1 MKNMFESAFNES
13 LNKELDKESNPGVM
27 HLKKIAAQKA
37 GEDSFKLGDKEFPV
51 KEELKGGQK
60 KLDVAAPYGKLTSA
74 DFAKL
79 RAGKKGMAKEGS
91 KEELLFG
98 KKKLDKEGNEF
109 TGKLA
114 AAKAAGKDS
123 FEIDGKTVEVKE
135 RHMTP
140 GEKKKASS
148 LHKKLPTSAFTK
160 QYGKKEGEKI
170 KYATATKMA
179 MHKENMALDVEA
191 RRRPAPAP
199 EPTPEPTDADVW
211 QKSLDK
217 DSNPADFDAATNPAL
232 KLDTEGV
239 QKAREWIKKLE
250 DMATFINGMDEN
262 SLNSQINALE
272 MRNSIPFKGI
282 VRRKEKQITDIA
294 EKLRALAELF
304 KTVVTGSQKKI
315 HDATAR

>member
-1 MKNMFESAFNES
+1 MNLFETAFTES
-13 LNKELDKESNPGVM
+13 L
-27 HLKKIAAQKA
+27 Q
-37 GEDSFKLGDKEFPV
+37 
-51 KEELKGGQK
+51 KEELKGKQK
-60 KLDVAAPYGKLTSA
+60 NLDVAPPHGKLTAA
-74 DFAKL
+74 DFKKL
-79 RAGKKGMAKEGS
+79 RSGKGVKNEKD
-91 KEELLFG
+91 ELLFG

-109 TGKLA
+109 SGKLA
-114 AAKAAGKDS
+114 AARASGEDS

-135 RHMTP
+135 RKMTP
-140 GEKKKASS
+140 SEKKEKTR
-148 LHKKLPTSAFTK
+148 LDKKLPTKAFTK

-179 MHKENMALDVEA
+179 MHKENMAMGLEA
-191 RRRPAPAP
+191 RPAMPQAAP
-199 EPTPEPTDADVW
+199 EPSDEDVW
-211 QKSLDK
+211 KKSLDK
-217 DSNPADFDAATNPAL
+217 NTDPADFDGATNPAL

-315 HDATAR
+315 QDATAR

>member
-1 MKNMFESAFNES
+1 MKLFETAFTES
-13 LNKELDKESNPGVM
+13 L
-27 HLKKIAAQKA
+27 H
-37 GEDSFKLGDKEFPV
+37 

-60 KLDVAAPYGKLTSA
+60 NLDKAPPYGKLTAA

-79 RAGKKGMAKEGS
+79 RASKKKGQ
-91 KEELLFG
+91 
-98 KKKLDKEGNEF
+98 KLDKEGNEF

-114 AAKAAGKDS
+114 AAKAAGKNS
-123 FEIDGKTVEVKE
+123 FEIDGKTVQVKE
-135 RHMTP
+135 RHMAP
-140 GEKKKASS
+140 AEKKKASK
-148 LHKKLPTSAFTK
+148 LHKKLPTKAFVK

-179 MHKENMALDVEA
+179 MHKENTGLGMEA
-191 RRRPAPAP
+191 PRVAS
-199 EPTPEPTDADVW
+199 TPEVEPNDAQAW
-211 QKSLDK
+211 RKSLDRET
-217 DSNPADFDAATNPAL
+217 NPADFDGAVNPAL

-250 DMATFINGMDEN
+250 EMATFINGMDEN

-272 MRNSIPFKGI
+272 LRNSIPFKGI

>member
-1 MKNMFESAFNES
+1 MNLFETAFTES
-13 LNKELDKESNPGVM
+13 L
-27 HLKKIAAQKA
+27 Q
-37 GEDSFKLGDKEFPV
+37 
-51 KEELKGGQK
+51 KEELKGKQK
-60 KLDVAAPYGKLTSA
+60 NLDVAPPHGKLTAA
-74 DFAKL
+74 DFKKL
-79 RAGKKGMAKEGS
+79 RSGKGVKNEKD
-91 KEELLFG
+91 ELLFG

-109 TGKLA
+109 SGKLA
-114 AAKAAGKDS
+114 AARASGEDS

-135 RHMTP
+135 RKMTP
-140 GEKKKASS
+140 GEKKEKTR
-148 LHKKLPTSAFTK
+148 LDKKLPTKAFTK

-179 MHKENMALDVEA
+179 MHKENMAMGLEA
-191 RRRPAPAP
+191 RPAMPQAAP
-199 EPTPEPTDADVW
+199 EPSDEDVW
-211 QKSLDK
+211 KKSLDK
-217 DSNPADFDAATNPAL
+217 NTDPADFDGATNPAL

-315 HDATAR
+315 QDATAR

>member
-1 MKNMFESAFNES
+1 MFEAAFNES
-13 LNKELDKESNPGVM
+13 LT
-27 HLKKIAAQKA
+27 
-37 GEDSFKLGDKEFPV
+37 
-51 KEELKGGQK
+51 KEELKGNQK
-60 KLDVAAPYGKLTSA
+60 NLDVAPPYGKLTGA
-74 DFAKL
+74 DFKKL
-79 RAGKKGMAKEGS
+79 RAGKKKI
-91 KEELLFG
+91 
-98 KKKLDKEGNEF
+98 DKEGNEF

-114 AAKAAGKDS
+114 AAKAAGDSS

-135 RHMTP
+135 
-140 GEKKKASS
+140 KKSMSPYAVGMAAA
-148 LHKKLPTSAFTK
+148 KKQAGVTKHHDLPKSVVK
-160 QYGKKEGEKI
+160 KGHEIGKKVAKQ
-170 KYATATKMA
+170 
-179 MHKENMALDVEA
+179 MHKENFGLDAEA
-191 RRRPAPAP
+191 RRRAAPAPAP
-199 EPTPEPTDADVW
+199 EPTPEPSDADVW
-211 QKSLDK
+211 AKSLDK
-217 DSNPADFDAATNPAL
+217 GTEPGDFDAAQNPAL

>member
-1 MKNMFESAFNES
+1 MNLFETAFTES
-13 LNKELDKESNPGVM
+13 L
-27 HLKKIAAQKA
+27 Q
-37 GEDSFKLGDKEFPV
+37 
-51 KEELKGGQK
+51 KEELKGKQK
-60 KLDVAAPYGKLTSA
+60 NLDVAPPHGKLTAA
-74 DFAKL
+74 DFKKL
-79 RAGKKGMAKEGS
+79 RSGKGVKSEKD
-91 KEELLFG
+91 ELLFG

-109 TGKLA
+109 SGKLA
-114 AAKAAGKDS
+114 AARASGKDS

-135 RHMTP
+135 RKMTP
-140 GEKKKASS
+140 GEKKEKTR
-148 LHKKLPTSAFTK
+148 LDKKLPTKAFTK

-179 MHKENMALDVEA
+179 MHKENMAMGLEA
-191 RRRPAPAP
+191 RPAPQARP
-199 EPTPEPTDADVW
+199 EPSDEEIW
-211 QKSLDK
+211 KRSLDK
-217 DSNPADFDAATNPAL
+217 DTNPTDFDGATNPAL

>member
-1 MKNMFESAFNES
+1 MNLFETAFTES
-13 LNKELDKESNPGVM
+13 L
-27 HLKKIAAQKA
+27 Q
-37 GEDSFKLGDKEFPV
+37 
-51 KEELKGGQK
+51 KEELKGNQK
-60 KLDVAAPYGKLTSA
+60 KLDVAPPHGKLTSA

-79 RAGKKGMAKEGS
+79 RSTKGLKKEEK
-91 KEELLFG
+91 KNELLFG
-98 KKKLDKEGNEF
+98 KKKPEKEGNEFSGKLAAARAAGEDSFEIDGKKVSVTERKKKLDKEGNEF

-114 AAKAAGKDS
+114 AARAAGEDS
-123 FEIDGKTVEVKE
+123 FEIDGKEVSVTE
-135 RHMTP
+135 RKMTP
-140 GEKKKASS
+140 GEKKKASG
-148 LHKKLPTSAFTK
+148 LHKKLPTKAFTK

-179 MHKENMALDVEA
+179 MHKENMAMGMEA
-191 RRRPAPAP
+191 RPNRMAAMDQAP
-199 EPTPEPTDADVW
+199 EPSDEETW
-211 QKSLDK
+211 KRSLDR
-217 DSNPADFDAATNPAL
+217 DTNPSDFDAAINPAH

-304 KTVVTGSQKKI
+304 KTVVTSSQKKI
-315 HDATAR
+315 MDATAR

>member
-1 MKNMFESAFNES
+1 MKNMFEAAFNES
-13 LNKELDKESNPGVM
+13 LT
-27 HLKKIAAQKA
+27 
-37 GEDSFKLGDKEFPV
+37 
-51 KEELKGGQK
+51 KEELKGNQK
-60 KLDVAAPYGKLTSA
+60 KLDVAPPYGKLTGA
-74 DFAKL
+74 DFKKL
-79 RAGKKGMAKEGS
+79 RGN
-91 KEELLFG
+91 
-98 KKKLDKEGNEF
+98 KKKIDKEGNEF

-114 AAKAAGKDS
+114 AAKASGKDS
-123 FEIDGKTVEVKE
+123 FEIGGKTVDVKE
-135 RHMTP
+135 NF
-140 GEKKKASS
+140 G
-148 LHKKLPTSAFTK
+148 
-160 QYGKKEGEKI
+160 
-170 KYATATKMA
+170 
-179 MHKENMALDVEA
+179 LDIEA
-191 RRRPAPAP
+191 RRKPAPAP
-199 EPTPEPTDADVW
+199 APVPVSEPSDSDVW
-211 QKSLDK
+211 AKSLDK
-217 DSNPADFDAATNPAL
+217 GTEPGDFDAAQNPAL

>member
-1 MKNMFESAFNES
+1 MFQTAFNES
-13 LNKELDKESNPGVM
+13 LT
-27 HLKKIAAQKA
+27 
-37 GEDSFKLGDKEFPV
+37 

-60 KLDVAAPYGKLTSA
+60 KLDVAKPYGKLTGA
-74 DFAKL
+74 DFKKL
-79 RAGKKGMAKEGS
+79 RGTKKLKE
-91 KEELLFG
+91 
-98 KKKLDKEGNEF
+98 KKTLDKEGNAF
-109 TGKLA
+109 SGA
-114 AAKAAGKDS
+114 VAKAKKDG
-123 FEIDGKTVEVKE
+123 IQ
-135 RHMTP
+135 P
-140 GEKKKASS
+140 
-148 LHKKLPTSAFTK
+148 
-160 QYGKKEGEKI
+160 GEKI
-170 KYATATKMA
+170 KVGGKTYPV
-179 MHKENMALDVEA
+179 KESMMEA
-191 RRRPAPAP
+191 PRSSPNVPSARPK
-199 EPTPEPTDADVW
+199 PTPEEPSDSDIW

-217 DSNPADFDAATNPAL
+217 DTDPSDFDAGHNPAL

-239 QKAREWIKKLE
+239 QKARAWIKKLE

>member
-1 MKNMFESAFNES
+1 MNLFQTAFNES
-13 LNKELDKESNPGVM
+13 L
-27 HLKKIAAQKA
+27 Q
-37 GEDSFKLGDKEFPV
+37 
-51 KEELKGGQK
+51 EELKGNQK
-60 KLDVAAPYGKLTSA
+60 KLDVAPPHGKLTSA
-74 DFAKL
+74 DFKKL
-79 RAGKKGMAKEGS
+79 RAGG
-91 KEELLFG
+91 
-98 KKKLDKEGNEF
+98 KKLDKEGNEF

-114 AAKAAGKDS
+114 AARASGNDSFEIDGKTVAVKERRMVPAKKKLDKEGNEFSGKLAAARASGKDS
-123 FEIDGKTVEVKE
+123 FEIDGKEVQVKE

-140 GEKKKASS
+140 AEKQKAGK
-148 LHKKLPTSAFTK
+148 LHKKLPTKAFTK

-179 MHKENMALDVEA
+179 MQKESMMGLGMEA
-191 RRRPAPAP
+191 RPRPAPVPPEAAP
-199 EPTPEPTDADVW
+199 IEPSDEEAWKRT
-211 QKSLDK
+211 LDK
-217 DSNPADFDAATNPAL
+217 NTNPADFDAATNPAL

-315 HDATAR
+315 QDATAR

>member
-60 KLDVAAPYGKLTSA
+60 KLDVAAPYGKLTGA

-79 RAGKKGMAKEGS
+79 RAGKKSMAKEGN

-109 TGKLA
+109 SGKLA

-123 FEIDGKTVEVKE
+123 FEINGKTVEVKE
-135 RHMTP
+135 NM
-140 GEKKKASS
+140 S
-148 LHKKLPTSAFTK
+148 LDS
-160 QYGKKEGEKI
+160 
-170 KYATATKMA
+170 
-179 MHKENMALDVEA
+179 EA
-191 RRRPAPAP
+191 RRNSISAP
-199 EPTPEPTDADVW
+199 EPTAEPTDADVW

>member
-1 MKNMFESAFNES
+1 MNLFQTAFNES
-13 LNKELDKESNPGVM
+13 L
-27 HLKKIAAQKA
+27 Q
-37 GEDSFKLGDKEFPV
+37 
-51 KEELKGGQK
+51 KEELKGNQK
-60 KLDVAAPYGKLTSA
+60 KLDVAKPYGKLTGD
-74 DFAKL
+74 DFKKL
-79 RAGKKGMAKEGS
+79 RAGG
-91 KEELLFG
+91 
-98 KKKLDKEGNEF
+98 KKLDKEGNEF
-109 TGKLA
+109 SGKLA
-114 AAKAAGKDS
+114 AARASGQGS
-123 FEIDGKTVEVKE
+123 FEIDGKEVQVKE

-140 GEKKKASS
+140 AEKKKAGK
-148 LHKKLPTSAFTK
+148 LHKKLPTKAFTK

-179 MHKENMALDVEA
+179 MQKESIMGLGLEA
-191 RRRPAPAP
+191 RPKPAPAP
-199 EPTPEPTDADVW
+199 VPQDAAPAEPSDEEVW
-211 QKSLDK
+211 KKSLDK
-217 DSNPADFDAATNPAL
+217 DTNPADFDAATNPAL

>member
-1 MKNMFESAFNES
+1 MNLFQTAFNES
-13 LNKELDKESNPGVM
+13 LN
-27 HLKKIAAQKA
+27 
-37 GEDSFKLGDKEFPV
+37 

-60 KLDVAAPYGKLTSA
+60 KLDVAKPYGKLTGA

-79 RAGKKGMAKEGS
+79 RASKKSMAKES
-91 KEELLFG
+91 EKEKLLFG
-98 KKKLDKEGNEF
+98 KNKLGKEGNEF
-109 TGKLA
+109 SGKLA

-123 FEIDGKTVEVKE
+123 FEIDGKTVQVKE
-135 RHMTP
+135 RHMTSA
-140 GEKKKASS
+140 EKKKASK
-148 LHKKLPTSAFTK
+148 LHKKLSTKEFTDR
-160 QYGKKEGEKI
+160 YGKKEGEKI

-179 MHKENMALDVEA
+179 MQKESSLGLEA
-191 RRRPAPAP
+191 RPAPTRPAP
-199 EPTPEPTDADVW
+199 ELAAPAEPSDEEIW
-211 QKSLDK
+211 KKSLDK
-217 DSNPADFDAATNPAL
+217 DTNPADFDAATNPAL

-315 HDATAR
+315 QDATAR

>member
-1 MKNMFESAFNES
+1 MNLFETAFTES
-13 LNKELDKESNPGVM
+13 L
-27 HLKKIAAQKA
+27 Q
-37 GEDSFKLGDKEFPV
+37 
-51 KEELKGGQK
+51 KEELKGNQK
-60 KLDVAAPYGKLTSA
+60 KLDVAPPHGKLTAA
-74 DFAKL
+74 DFKKL
-79 RAGKKGMAKEGS
+79 RTGRNVKNEGD
-91 KEELLFG
+91 KLLFG

-109 TGKLA
+109 SGKRA
-114 AAKAAGKDS
+114 DAIAAGKDS
-123 FEIDGKTVEVKE
+123 FEIDGKTIPVKE
-135 RHMTP
+135 KKSMSP
-140 GEKKKASS
+140 YAVGMAAAKKKAGITR
-148 LHKKLPTSAFTK
+148 HHDLPKSVVTK
-160 QYGKKEGEKI
+160 GHEIGKKVAKQ
-170 KYATATKMA
+170 MQN
-179 MHKENMALDVEA
+179 ENFGLDNEA
-191 RRRPAPAP
+191 RRRPEPQPAP
-199 EPTPEPTDADVW
+199 EPSDADVW
-211 QKSLDK
+211 AKSLDK
-217 DSNPADFDAATNPAL
+217 DSQPGDFDAAQNPAL